1 MIATVNAERLLA
13 DLEALAQI
21 GRTPAGGVSRPAMS
35 DADVAGRRWFRSRAE
50 QCGLRC
56 AQDGAGNL
64 SALVPAA
71 GPAPTLLLGSHLD
84 TVPDGGRYD
93 GALGV
98 LSALEVLRTVRE
110 AGLKL
115 PFTLEAIAFT
125 DEEGSI
131 LSLFG
136 SRAAA
141 GLLTDADFR
150 HPRGGTPVLRAGLER
165 LGITPESAMSSRRS
179 DILAYYELHIEQ
191 GSQLEEQQRD
201 LGVVTAIVGI
211 RSFWCRLV
219 GHAAHAGTTPMDK
232 RADALWGL
240 AAFIDSARREVAE
253 HFHPG
258 VMNIGDVR
266 IHPGAYNIVPAEAQF
281 ALEFRHGSTELLD
294 GMEAMLLGLAQDAA
308 QAHGLQLE
316 MIPVSD
322 HAPAAMDAHLLAVI
336 ERAADG
342 LGLRHTRLLSFAG
355 HDAQS
360 MSAIAPSAM
369 IFVPSKAGI
378 SHNPAEFSAPEQ
390 IIAGANV
397 LLHTVLAHAQQS
409 AC

>member
-1 MIATVNAERLLA
+1 MIARVNAERLLE
-13 DLEALAQI
+13 DLESLAQI
-21 GRTPAGGVSRPAMS
+21 GRTRAGGVSRPAMS
-35 DADVAGRRWFRSRAE
+35 EADVAGRRWFRSRAE
-50 QCGLRC
+50 QSGLRC
-56 AQDGAGNL
+56 MQDGAGNL

-71 GPAPTLLLGSHLD
+71 GAAPTLLLGSHLD

-98 LSALEVLRTVRE
+98 LSALEVLRTIRE

-115 PFTLEAIAFT
+115 PFNLEAISFT

-141 GLLTDADFR
+141 GLLTEADFR
-150 HPRGGTPVLRAGLER
+150 HPRGGMPALQAGLER
-165 LGITPESAMSSRRS
+165 LRITPDSAMSSRRS

-191 GSQLEEQQRD
+191 GSRLEEQQRD
-201 LGVVTAIVGI
+201 LGIVTAIVGI
-211 RSFWCRLV
+211 RSFWCRLA

-240 AAFIDSARREVAE
+240 AAFIDAARREVVD

-258 VMNIGDVR
+258 VMNVGDVR
-266 IHPGAYNIVPAEAQF
+266 VHPGAYNIVPAEAEF
-281 ALEFRHGSTELLD
+281 ALEFRHGSAALLD
-294 GMEAMLLGLAQDAA
+294 GMEAMLHGLARDAA
-308 QAHGLQLE
+308 QAHGLRLE
-316 MIPVSD
+316 MTPISN
-322 HAPAAMDAHLLAVI
+322 HAPAAMDARLLSMI

-378 SHNPAEFSAPEQ
+378 SHNPAEYSAPEQ
-390 IIAGANV
+390 VIAGANA
-397 LLHTVLAHAQQS
+397 LLHTVLGHAQQ
-409 AC
+409 AAG